1 MHYKNDLSMYRLEK
15 AKECL
20 VGAKMLFDNN
30 QYLGAANRANY
41 CVFHSMRSV
50 LALDGVDF
58 KRHSAV
64 IAYFRSNF
72 IKTQKIEMR
81 LSDIIEDVFE
91 LRTQSDY
98 NDFFIVSKEE
108 VKKQIEN
115 AEFFVAQVEAF
126 LEKQ

>member
-1 MHYKNDLSMYRLEK
+1 MQYKNDLSMHRLEK

-20 VGAKMLFDNN
+20 VGAKMLFENN
-30 QYLGAANRANY
+30 QYFGAANRSY
-41 CVFHSMRSV
+41 YSVFHSMRSV
-50 LALDGVDF
+50 LALNGVDF
-58 KRHSAV
+58 KKHSAV
-64 IAYFRSNF
+64 IAYFRSNY
-72 IKTQKIEMR
+72 IKAQKIETR

-115 AEFFVAQVEAF
+115 AEYFVTQVEAF